1 MLADKTIK
9 LLGVGALYIQGIVH
23 TQRGDYISQF
33 KTRANDAGNWYTLNS
48 SVPIVKT
55 MNISTVAKYSL

>member
-1 MLADKTIK
+1 MCVSLNTI
-9 LLGVGALYIQGIVH
+9 VVQAEH
-23 TQRGDYISQF
+23 HMRETISQF
-33 KTRANDAGNWYTLNS
+33 KSRANDAGNWYTLNS